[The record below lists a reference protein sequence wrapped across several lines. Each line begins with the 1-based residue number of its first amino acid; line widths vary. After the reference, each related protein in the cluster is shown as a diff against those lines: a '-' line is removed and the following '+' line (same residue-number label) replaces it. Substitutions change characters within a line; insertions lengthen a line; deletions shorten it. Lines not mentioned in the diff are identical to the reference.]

1 MSGAAVGIRRQ
12 LDLFGVLVLSFVAA
26 TAGGITR
33 DVLIGATPPAAILD
47 WRYLTTALV
56 AGLVMFFSYPVRGR
70 YQLDE
75 RLRRPIQVIDAVGL
89 SLFAVAGA
97 LKALA
102 FQLGPVEAVLIG
114 ILTAVGGGVVRDV
127 LAAEVPVVLRSELYA
142 VAAMVGAATLVLG
155 RQVGLTSE
163 IATLAGAVTCFAVR
177 IAALWRK
184 WHLPTAHDLARTRP
198 SDDAAES

>member
-1 MSGAAVGIRRQ
+1 M
-12 LDLFGVLVLSFVAA
+12 LVLSFVAA

-102 FQLGPVEAVLIG
+102 FQLGAIEAVLIG

-142 VAAMVGAATLVLG
+142 VAAMVGATVLVAG
-155 RQVGLTSE
+155 RQLGLTSE
-163 IATLAGAVTCFAVR
+163 MAAFTGAFACFAIR
-177 IAALWRK
+177 LAALWRK
-184 WHLPTAHDLARTRP
+184 WRLPTAHDLARETDQET
-198 SDDAAES
+198 SG